1 MLFKV
6 LKMLYLSVI
15 FILLLY
21 IAYLHKSQNQ
31 NYSEDEIEKEIEK
44 EIDDIDNLKREQ
56 TLKKLRRRLK
66 S

>member
-1 MLFKV
+1 
-6 LKMLYLSVI
+6 MLYLSVI

-21 IAYLHKSQNQ
+21 IVYLHKSQKQ